1 MWDNAGLR
9 SPAADRPVPAI
20 RLLLCLLLP
29 LLAPAAPAWDS
40 VGHRLTA
47 AAALEFMGADARGR
61 LLEILAE
68 HPRWRQ
74 DFLDPMPAA
83 VARGDAA
90 RRARWLLG
98 QAAFWPDIVRG
109 LRGGERRRHHRAA
122 WHYTDGAWIRG
133 AARLQGNVYLD
144 VPPRPDAP
152 GVGGMFIET
161 EEQAVNVATALD
173 YNARVLA
180 DPGRGGAERAVALCW
195 VLHLAGDIHQPLH
208 TGSLYSRR
216 LFEDGDRGGN
226 GIPVDGGNLHA
237 RWDRALAGR
246 SVDEQLPEVVRELT
260 GLARPRVEGVAS
272 DWTEWLAE
280 SRLTLARRVYS
291 PDILAEVRAAEAE
304 GRAMEE
310 VPLSAEYV
318 GRMRDIARQRVALAG
333 LRLAVWFEN
342 ELPR

>member
-1 MWDNAGLR
+1 M
-9 SPAADRPVPAI
+9 PAARF
-20 RLLLCLLLP
+20 LLCLLLLP
-29 LLAPAAPAWDS
+29 LAPAAPAWDS

-47 AAALEFMGADARGR
+47 AAALEFMGEDTRDR

-74 DFLDPMPAA
+74 DFLDPMPDSVERGGAA
-83 VARGDAA
+83 A
-90 RRARWLLG
+90 RARWLLG
-98 QAAFWPDIVRG
+98 QAAFWPDIARG
-109 LRGGERRRHHRAA
+109 LRGEERRRYHRGA

-161 EEQAVNVATALD
+161 EEQAVNVAAALD

-180 DPGRGGAERAVALCW
+180 DADGAERAVALCW
-195 VLHLAGDIHQPLH
+195 VLHLVGDIHQPLH

-216 LFEDGDRGGN
+216 LFADGDRGGN
-226 GIPVDGGNLHA
+226 GIPVDGGNLHS

-246 SVDEQLPEVVRELT
+246 SVDEQLPGVVRELT

-291 PDILAEVRAAEAE
+291 PEILAEVRAAEAG

-310 VPLSAEYV
+310 VPLSPEYV
-318 GRMRDIARQRVALAG
+318 DRMRDIARQRVALAG